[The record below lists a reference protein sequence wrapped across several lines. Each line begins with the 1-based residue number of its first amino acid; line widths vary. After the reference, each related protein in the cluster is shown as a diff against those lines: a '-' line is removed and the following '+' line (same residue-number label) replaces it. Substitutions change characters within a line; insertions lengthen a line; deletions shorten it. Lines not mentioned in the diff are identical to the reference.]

1 MENVVTVIF
10 AQESEAYQALTEI
23 RNAPVGE
30 GYVVPEAALVKCD
43 DDSITLV
50 DGFDTGVI
58 TEDDTSTGVIVGSLV
73 GILGG
78 PLGVLLGA
86 GTGALVGG
94 VLDSSDTADLTSML
108 EVTALKLYAGDV
120 AIVALVDEDEP
131 AFDAAFDKY
140 EVTIIRRYAS
150 DVADEVSRA
159 YELEAE
165 AAVLVMEQLR
175 KEYKQERAEKQDERK
190 AERQARIDA
199 VKAKGSDA
207 LTSMRAKSAAHKK
220 HAASALDSTVDAI
233 DSAASKLPDSM
244 KKNLGFD
251 GE

>member
-10 AQESEAYQALTEI
+10 KQESEAYQALTEI

-30 GYVVPEAALVKCD
+30 GYVVPEAALVKHEG
-43 DDSITLV
+43 DSIVLV

-58 TEDDTSTGVIVGSLV
+58 TEDDTATGVIVGSLV

-86 GTGALVGG
+86 GVGALAGSA
-94 VLDSSDTADLTSML
+94 LDSSDALDLTSML
-108 EVTALKLYAGDV
+108 EVTALKLYQDDV

-131 AFDAAFDKY
+131 AFDAAFSKY
-140 EVTIIRRYAS
+140 EVTIIRRYAA
-150 DVADEVSRA
+150 DVANEVERA

-165 AAVLVMEQLR
+165 AAILVKEQLR
-175 KEYKQERAEKQDERK
+175 KERK
-190 AERQARIDA
+190 AERQDKRDELKANHQARVDA

-207 LTSMRAKSAAHKK
+207 FSNMRAKSQVRRER
-220 HAASALDSTVDAI
+220 ASDALDSTVDAI
-233 DSAASKLPDSM
+233 DSAASKLPDSV
-244 KKNLGFD
+244 KKGLGFNN
-251 GE
+251 